1 MIISPPPADLRGE
14 RKKARMHFA
23 VIRLPYGNSSC
34 GKKRGCVATASAD
47 EVPAYSGAER
57 HRWQMELD
65 LALLAGFRHAPVQ
78 RTAPANARDF
88 PQVLAATL
96 RSLEHEGLICRTVY
110 AEIPP
115 QVEYRISSHGE
126 TVRPLIRAV
135 RAWGREHLEWKR
147 RISGPAPGD
156 GGKLTALVQRNR
168 RKEPS

>member
-1 MIISPPPADLRGE
+1 MPEISH
-14 RKKARMHFA
+14 K
-23 VIRLPYGNSSC
+23 
-34 GKKRGCVATASAD
+34 
-47 EVPAYSGAER
+47 
-57 HRWQMELD
+57 
-65 LALLAGFRHAPVQ
+65 
-78 RTAPANARDF
+78 
-88 PQVLAATL
+88 VLAATL

-115 QVEYRISSHGE
+115 RVEYRISSHGE
-126 TVRPLIRAV
+126 TVRPLIQVV